1 MREFREISWQSIW
14 RLVFIA
20 ILIAAFFYLRSVF
33 VVLFFSI
40 ILSSALDPAID
51 WFQKKGL
58 GRILG
63 TIIIYILSLGA
74 IALIL
79 FFVAPVIYQD
89 ALGVIDLVPG
99 YSEKIANYLIGSEFA
114 SNINEIILNY
124 GNSFLKGGSMAVS
137 ILFGVIGGLASVL
150 SVLLISFYLLI
161 KRDGIE
167 SFFRAVLPQSME
179 NTVIRLWDRVRLRIG
194 HWFRIQMLLSLFV
207 GLLVFISLLI
217 LGVKYSLV
225 LGIIAAIFEIVPIAG
240 PIFAGAVSALIALTQ
255 SPSLAIWVVVIFV
268 LIQQLESNVLTPLI
282 MKKSVGVNPVIVILA
297 LLAGAQLG
305 GIVGVVLSM
314 PTVVLFE
321 EIILEM
327 NKRKVRY
334 LPVE

>member
-1 MREFREISWQSIW
+1 
-14 RLVFIA
+14 
-20 ILIAAFFYLRSVF
+20 
-33 VVLFFSI
+33 
-40 ILSSALDPAID
+40 
-51 WFQKKGL
+51 
-58 GRILG
+58 
-63 TIIIYILSLGA
+63 
-74 IALIL
+74 
-79 FFVAPVIYQD
+79 
-89 ALGVIDLVPG
+89 
-99 YSEKIANYLIGSEFA
+99 
-114 SNINEIILNY
+114 
-124 GNSFLKGGSMAVS
+124 MAVS

-225 LGIIAAIFEIVPIAG
+225 LGTIAAIFEIVPIAG
-240 PIFAGAVSALIALTQ
+240 PIFAGAVSALIALSQ

-282 MKKSVGVNPVIVILA
+282 MKRSVGVNPVIVILA

-305 GIVGVVLSM
+305 GIVGGCFVHADGG
-314 PTVVLFE
+314 TF
-321 EIILEM
+321 
-327 NKRKVRY
+327 
-334 LPVE
+334 